1 MHTGAVWSAL
11 ALGLTLASPLLAQQ
25 PATLAPGA
33 RVRIT
38 WLEDRWTLIGN
49 LRAVRGDTVVA
60 YDTATGTETAVPLA
74 WLRLLEVSQGRGTG
88 FTLAVLGAAAG
99 GAAGVLLARTL
110 WRPHEDPCS
119 TPQVGVCIDLSV
131 HLDREATTFLGG
143 LAGAIVLGLVGHSFD
158 AVEHWESVPLD
169 RIRVGLAPLPAGRL
183 GLGAAVSF

>member
-49 LRAVRGDTVVA
+49 LRAVRGDTIVA

-88 FTLAVLGAAAG
+88 ITLAVLGAAAG
-99 GAAGVLLARTL
+99 GAAGALLARTL
-110 WRPHEDPCS
+110 WGPHEDPCS

-169 RIRVGLAPLPAGRL
+169 RIRVGLAPLRADRL